1 MTVSIVERS
10 TLKMGKKIG
19 DGGEGE
25 VYLVTNKPSDVF
37 KVFKDAVRSELNE
50 SGLASTIGLLEL
62 MSPADRAFIASRA
75 AWPHTLVKDKGSF
88 GGFLMPLLPSD
99 YFCLHG
105 GKGSPIEGMNDWNK
119 LTFRK
124 AWMNNPNLESN
135 SPALWYPSGRD
146 TDSLNASEKK
156 KRISLLKL
164 LKDLSQVFEILHK
177 HNIVVGDVSGRNI
190 LWSRQNGDS
199 VMLIDC
205 DGCRIN
211 KTVGVTKA
219 KQSPEWFDPH
229 LNGPT
234 NIESDLYK
242 LAIAIYRGYF
252 SDSLGKPE
260 HNSVSLV
267 SNADREIQRLSL
279 RGVGQSARPTASE
292 WVNALSNLITESE
305 NDGRPVIVIDK
316 SGPHSS
322 ANPSPSGRPQT
333 PTDIPRPLDDWRN
346 KA

>member
-1 MTVSIVERS
+1 MAVPVIELSA
-10 TLKMGKKIG
+10 LQMGEKIG

-25 VYLVTNKPSDVF
+25 VYLVSNKPSDVF
-37 KVFKDAVRSELNE
+37 KVFKDSVRSELNE
-50 SGLASTIGLLEL
+50 GGLAATIGLLDS
-62 MSPADRAFIASRA
+62 MAPHDRAFITSRA
-75 AWPHTLVKDKGSF
+75 VWPHTLVKDKGSF

-135 SPALWYPSGRD
+135 SPALWYPAGKD
-146 TDSLNASEKK
+146 FDSLNANEKK
-156 KRISLLKL
+156 KRVSLLKL
-164 LKDLSQVFEILHK
+164 LKDLAQVFETLHK

-190 LWSRQNGDS
+190 LWSRQTGDS

-205 DGCRIN
+205 DGCRID

-242 LAIAIYRGYF
+242 MAIAIYRGYF

-260 HNSVSLV
+260 NNSVPLA
-267 SNADREIQRLSL
+267 SNADREIQRLAL

-292 WVNALSNLITESE
+292 WVNALGNLITESD
-305 NDGRPVIVIDK
+305 NDGRPVISLWTAAPK
-316 SGPHSS
+316 PM
-322 ANPSPSGRPQT
+322 NTPPPSTPTQT
-333 PTDIPRPLDDWRN
+333 PPTSSRPSLDW
-346 KA
+346 KS